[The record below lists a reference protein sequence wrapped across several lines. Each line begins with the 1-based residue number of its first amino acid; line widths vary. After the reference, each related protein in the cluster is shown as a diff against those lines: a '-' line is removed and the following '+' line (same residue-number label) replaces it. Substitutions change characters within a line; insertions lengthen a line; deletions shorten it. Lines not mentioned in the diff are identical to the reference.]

1 MRERGKQAEARKVIS
16 SIVQRATSLSSR
28 LFAQTKAATTLV
40 LQNGAPVPGS
50 AEKAPGPV
58 NGQNVPVRWLR
69 SETGSHL
76 HIFTGVGRG
85 RLHAPTCPDRLP
97 QP

>member
-1 MRERGKQAEARKVIS
+1 MGGWGGAVSMCSDLWPPLHQQSQTEKVRERGKQAEARKVIS

-50 AEKAPGPV
+50 AEKAPGH
-58 NGQNVPVRWLR
+58 R
-69 SETGSHL
+69 
-76 HIFTGVGRG
+76 
-85 RLHAPTCPDRLP
+85 
-97 QP
+97 